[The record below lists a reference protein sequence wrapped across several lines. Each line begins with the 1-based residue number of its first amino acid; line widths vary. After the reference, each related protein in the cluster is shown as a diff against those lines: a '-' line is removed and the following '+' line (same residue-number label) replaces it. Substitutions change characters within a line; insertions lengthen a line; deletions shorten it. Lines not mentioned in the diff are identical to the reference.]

1 MIGLQILREFQM
13 AKVKY
18 ISSPAEIPADQNF
31 VLIAAGY
38 ENGNARHPRGL
49 TITIAQNPESER
61 AFLAA
66 IETGK
71 ATAEAEGI
79 PTVFVCKQPPR

>member
-1 MIGLQILREFQM
+1 M
-13 AKVKY
+13 ANVKY

-31 VLIAAGY
+31 VLIAAGF

-49 TITIAQNPESER
+49 TITIGQNPPENER

-66 IETGK
+66 IESAQ

-79 PTVFVCKQPPR
+79 PTIFVCKQPPC

>member
-1 MIGLQILREFQM
+1 M
-13 AKVKY
+13 ANVKY
-18 ISSPAEIPADQNF
+18 ISSPAEIPAGQNF

-38 ENGNARHPRGL
+38 DNGNARHPRGL
-49 TITIAQNPESER
+49 TITVDQSLPDS

-66 IETGK
+66 IESAK

-79 PTVFVCKQPPR
+79 PTVFVCKQPPC

>member
-1 MIGLQILREFQM
+1 MLNTSHRPLRFLRTRT
-13 AKVKY
+13 
-18 ISSPAEIPADQNF
+18 SCSF
-31 VLIAAGY
+31 AAGF

-49 TITIAQNPESER
+49 TITIAQNPPENER

-66 IETGK
+66 IESAK

-79 PTVFVCKQPPR
+79 PTIFVCKQPPC

>member
-1 MIGLQILREFQM
+1 M

-61 AFLAA
+61 GFVTA